1 MRKLILFLPLFFSL
15 NCWAPHYTDWTGI
28 RYEDWKI
35 APELS
40 SGGNFAESYDI
51 HSDKIAVLENY
62 RYDRNDLIASAIA
75 AGGVARKEPSKV
87 NIYRFNGVDWVK
99 TVSILEPDF
108 IEATPYVSPE
118 EPSVL
123 ISSKTGFGR
132 DIIIRDDFLFISLPE
147 LGIIKLYT
155 RELHPTIPNTYTW
168 IFKNDIFPND
178 LTLSD
183 VGFGKKLAFSNNILV
198 VQNYSGDLFIYKKV
212 ESELK
217 WSLAQEISI
226 DDICFSKDF
235 DLSGNILIVG
245 SGDGC
250 VGKVW
255 IFENNGSKFNLTE
268 THFSPDPSP
277 HPADTEFG
285 HSVSIDDLNILITHS
300 RYLLALHDYA
310 GAAGV
315 AYVGRK
321 EVGHP
326 LSMTSTLNPNV
337 IGTGEFG
344 WDGAMTDNKVIIND
358 PYFSSFNGELLTE
371 PGIGMNY
378 LFFRTAYDNW
388 EYYVRLSRSDST
400 SSSWFGRGGVEI
412 TDDFALVADPY
423 SEYDTRPT
431 TIEDGA
437 DSYIDG
443 DSHPSSAFGGIYI
456 YDLRSIEGLYSE
468 SLEAELPMTGLGG
481 LFILGLSLLSF
492 RTMSLR
498 KNV

>member
-1 MRKLILFLPLFFSL
+1 MRKSILFLIFFVSL

-40 SGGNFAESYDI
+40 AGANFAESYDI
-51 HSDKIAVLENY
+51 HNNKIAVLENY
-62 RYDRNDLIASAIA
+62 RYDRSDLIASAIA

-87 NIYRFNGVDWVK
+87 NIYRFDGADWVK
-99 TVSILEPDF
+99 TVSISEPDL

-123 ISSKTGFGR
+123 ISSRTGFGQ

-155 RELHPTIPNTYTW
+155 RQLHPTIPNTYTW
-168 IFKNDIFPND
+168 IFKNDIIPYD
-178 LTLSD
+178 LTLSNK
-183 VGFGKKLAFSNNILV
+183 GFGKKLAFSDNTLV

-212 ESELK
+212 ETELK
-217 WSLAQEISI
+217 WSLAQEISS
-226 DDICFSKDF
+226 DDSCFSKDF

-285 HSVSIDDLNILITHS
+285 HSVSIDGLNILITHS

-310 GAAGV
+310 GGAGV

-321 EVGHP
+321 ELGYP
-326 LSMTSTLNPNV
+326 LSMTSILNPND

-344 WDGAMTDNKVIIND
+344 WDGAMTDNRVIIND
-358 PYFSSFNGELLTE
+358 PYFSSFNGELLVE

-378 LFFRTAYDNW
+378 LFFRTTYDNW
-388 EYYVRLSRSDST
+388 DYYVRLSRSDST

-431 TIEDGA
+431 TTEGGA

-456 YDLRSIEGLYSE
+456 YDLRNIEGLYSE
-468 SLEAELPMTGLGG
+468 SLEAELPMIGLGG

-492 RTMSLR
+492 RTMSSR